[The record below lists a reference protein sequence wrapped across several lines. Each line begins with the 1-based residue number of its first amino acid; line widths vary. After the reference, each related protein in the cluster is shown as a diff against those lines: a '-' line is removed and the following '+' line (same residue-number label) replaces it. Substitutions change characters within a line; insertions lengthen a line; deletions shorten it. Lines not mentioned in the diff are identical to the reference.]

1 MNEVITI
8 GVDLA
13 KNVFQ
18 VHGVDAEGA
27 VVFRRQLRRGRVLPF
42 FKKQPPC
49 LVGMEACAT
58 SHHWGREIEALGHR
72 VRLMA
77 PRYVKPY
84 VKRNKNDMADAEA
97 ICEAVTR
104 PTPQR
109 IGSSHSDWV
118 CCW

>member
-18 VHGVDAEGA
+18 VHGVDAEGG
-27 VVFRRQLRRGRVLPF
+27 VVVRRQLRRGQVLPF

-58 SHHWGREIEALGHR
+58 AHHWARQLIELGHE
-72 VRLMA
+72 VKLM
-77 PRYVKPY
+77 PPHYVKP
-84 VKRNKNDMADAEA
+84 DAA
-97 ICEAVTR
+97 ALCEALCKAQQER
-104 PTPQR
+104 CSGR
-109 IGSSHSDWV
+109 SGHL
-118 CCW
+118 